1 MGTSN
6 RFVPTEEDQVPETL
20 VPGDHIPGE
29 VVDASGSTLD
39 LGQSDDWSQPLPDNG
54 AVSAAVFRGG
64 YVPTPLVRV
73 EDPGPQRDGVWVSIT
88 DDNGYRDVVV
98 FQGELEA
105 LRYAVG
111 MKDTDVHFLKWG
123 ESAYAD

>member
-39 LGQSDDWSQPLPDNG
+39 LGQSDDWDQPTQLAPF
-54 AVSAAVFRGG
+54 AVPRGG
-64 YVPTPLVRV
+64 YIPTPLVRV